1 MSDQSLRV
9 LIADDDTDIR
19 RFIRFTLERAG
30 FTVTEACDGAEA
42 IAGVNEMAPPDLVML
57 DCMMPGALGLDV
69 LRHIR
74 SLPAWNDVPVIML
87 TSLESDENVRLCLDA
102 GATDYFLKPF
112 QPNLILMRIRRILAG
127 ETEV

>member
-19 RFIRFTLERAG
+19 RIVRITLERAG
-30 FTVTEACDGAEA
+30 FAVAEAHDGAEA
-42 IAGVNEMAPPDLVML
+42 IARVNEIAPPSLVML

-74 SLPAWNDVPVIML
+74 SLPAWNEVPVIML

-112 QPNLILMRIRRILAG
+112 QPNLILLRIRRILAK
-127 ETEV
+127 ETKV